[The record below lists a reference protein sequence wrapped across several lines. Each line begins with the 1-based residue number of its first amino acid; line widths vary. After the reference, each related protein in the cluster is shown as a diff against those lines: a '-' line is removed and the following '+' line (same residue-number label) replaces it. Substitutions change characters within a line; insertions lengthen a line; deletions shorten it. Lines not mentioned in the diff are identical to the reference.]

1 MSKPKVLTNWA
12 VCKGRIDPY
21 KPPEAS
27 HIFLAGTCNGKNITT
42 SHVTD
47 IVAPRLYRT
56 RSGSLY
62 RLEGDPEAGYVEF
75 CKEKN
80 IALDLADPIKLIA
93 TTGAAA
99 QVTT

>member
-1 MSKPKVLTNWA
+1 MSEPKVLTDWA
-12 VCKGRIDPY
+12 VCRDRPDPY

-27 HIFLAGTCNGKNITT
+27 RLYLAGTCNGKDLTT
-42 SHVTD
+42 SHVQE

-75 CKEKN
+75 CRKHG
-80 IALDLADPIKLIA
+80 IALDLADPIKLI
-93 TTGAAA
+93 TPNGAA
-99 QVTT
+99 